1 MTSPEGSVRPPRAAR
16 ASGKPARWIHT
27 EGRKGYTVTV
37 YERERGAPLH
47 GRFRHP
53 TTGRKVRVSLRH
65 TDRAAAKEWAA
76 DQSAKLRTGQAATL
90 AAPAARATLARLFA
104 DYQAAKPAGR
114 KPEPMRRMA
123 MWARVLGAHK
133 DPHNITLE
141 EMLRFRDARIDGRID
156 AHGRTVPASATRK
169 RVRPRAVEADAA
181 WLVTVLRWGTKSRDP
196 NTGQYR
202 LQRHPLRDAEFDEFW
217 ESVYPANV
225 RRPMAGTERY
235 RAIRAVADQVP
246 MECRWHG
253 RREKQR
259 SYLPEVL
266 DLAQH
271 TGRRISAI
279 LGLRWDNILLGKEYG
294 RHGAIEW
301 PADTDKEGKRWLI
314 PMSPDVRAAIERVR
328 EARPGI
334 GSALL
339 FPSGSSPERP
349 VTKEVVGAWLTKAEA
364 LAGVPKHNGSL
375 WHAYRRGW
383 ATARK
388 HQPLTDLAEAG
399 GWTCTET
406 LARHY
411 LQADQ
416 DTLLKVMTEAREIRE
431 RRA

>member
-1 MTSPEGSVRPPRAAR
+1 MPPEVSARPPRAAR
-16 ASGKPARWIHT
+16 ASGKPARWTHN
-27 EGRKGYTVTV
+27 EGRYGYTVTV
-37 YERERGAPLH
+37 YERERGAPLW

-53 TTGRKVRVSLRH
+53 VSRRMVRVALRH
-65 TDRAAAKEWAA
+65 TNRKAAVEWAA
-76 DQSAKLRTGQAATL
+76 DQSAKLRQHEAGAMVL
-90 AAPAARATLARLFA
+90 PAKRATLARLFA
-104 DYQAAKPAGR
+104 DYQAMRPAGR
-114 KPEPMRRMA
+114 TPAAQCRAE
-123 MWARVLGAHK
+123 MWTRVLGATK
-133 DPHNITLE
+133 DPHAITVE
-141 EMLRFRDARIDGRID
+141 ELLRFRDARRAGVID
-156 AHGRTVPASATRK
+156 ARGRTVPEAD
-169 RVRPRAVEADAA
+169 RAPLRLRTIEADAA

-196 NTGQYR
+196 ETNQYR

-217 ESVYPANV
+217 ASVDDPNA

-235 RAIRAVADQVP
+235 RAIRAVAEQVP

-253 RREKQR
+253 KREQVR

-279 LGLRWDNILLGKEYG
+279 LGLRWEHILLGKEYG

-301 PADTDKEGKRWLI
+301 PAATDKEGKRWLI
-314 PMSPDVRAAIERVR
+314 PMSPEVRAAIERVR

-334 GSALL
+334 GSAPL

-349 VTKEVVGAWLTKAEA
+349 ITKDVVGQWLKKAEA
-364 LAGVPKHNGSL
+364 LAGVPKHDGSL

-388 HQPLTDLAEAG
+388 HQSLKDLAEAG

-411 LQADQ
+411 LQADE